1 MARAEVATDQKKAI
15 EEGRTIVYVDEAGFY
30 LLPSVVRTYAPRGQ
44 TPMLVAPKT
53 YQHLSVSS
61 GITATGQLVTH
72 MQTKAYRGA
81 TIVGFLRHLLNQISG
96 KILVL
101 WDGARMHRSKAVQ
114 QFLSTRSDPRLHLE
128 RLPAYAPDLNPD
140 EGVWH
145 YLKNVE
151 LRNVV
156 CETLQEL
163 RYEVRLAIARL
174 RHKRS
179 VIQACIAHARL

>member
-1 MARAEVATDQKKAI
+1 VARDQKKALA
-15 EEGRTIVYVDEAGFY
+15 EERTMVYVDEAGFY

-44 TPMLVAPKT
+44 TPVLVVPKS
-53 YQHLSVSS
+53 YQHLSIIS
-61 GITATGQLVTH
+61 GITEHGQLVTQ
-72 MQTKAYRGA
+72 MQEQAYRGP

-101 WDGARMHRSKAVQ
+101 WDGARIHRCAAVREYLAT
-114 QFLSTRSDPRLHLE
+114 LSDGRLQLE
-128 RLPAYAPDLNPD
+128 RLPAYAPELNPD
-140 EGVWH
+140 EGIWQ

-156 CETLQEL
+156 CDTIAEL

-174 RHKRS
+174 RHKRT
-179 VIQACIAHARL
+179 VIRACITHTRL